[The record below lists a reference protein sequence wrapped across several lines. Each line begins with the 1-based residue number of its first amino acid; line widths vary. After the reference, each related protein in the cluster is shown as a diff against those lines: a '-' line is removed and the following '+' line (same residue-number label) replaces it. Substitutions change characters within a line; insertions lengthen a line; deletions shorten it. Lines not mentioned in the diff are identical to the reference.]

1 MGGDNVVGMMVSG
14 GQLLAGL
21 KADEAVG
28 ETNWSNETSSNC
40 GVLGPVVTGP
50 CGGCRVDMRQKAS
63 GKRITL

>member
-21 KADEAVG
+21 KADEAG
-28 ETNWSNETSSNC
+28 GGTNWSNETSSNC

-50 CGGCRVDMRQKAS
+50 VWGM
-63 GKRITL
+63 